1 MGKILIESRITA
13 LLFDTRD
20 SHQRRHHV
28 PIHKLVPA
36 GTAPKDALWHH
47 PPSDSDRTDHPGPDL
62 QQGDRRIR
70 SPRHL
75 DGISAFPDAVI
86 DLPLLDRHPRR
97 SRLSHAPYPTTE
109 SLRSSRASMAV
120 YCRHDNQLLDTVVF
134 GLQWYF
140 TSASSDESEYIPDMV
155 KEGLDNLRKEQERH
169 GAVVP
174 HETASSMILIIGLTL
189 VRVYFGFIVMSFARQ
204 VLQKQM
210 QIIVLEAP
218 SDVNDHDGPFGN
230 GLPEGEGRRGRI
242 GRVLVSY
249 GRDYWLGQPE
259 NEWADQ
265 GYSKQGA

>member
-97 SRLSHAPYPTTE
+97 TRLSHAPYPTTE

-120 YCRHDNQLLDTVVF
+120 YCRH
-134 GLQWYF
+134 
-140 TSASSDESEYIPDMV
+140 
-155 KEGLDNLRKEQERH
+155 
-169 GAVVP
+169 
-174 HETASSMILIIGLTL
+174 
-189 VRVYFGFIVMSFARQ
+189 
-204 VLQKQM
+204 
-210 QIIVLEAP
+210 
-218 SDVNDHDGPFGN
+218 
-230 GLPEGEGRRGRI
+230 GEGRAGQFTERAREARCCRSSRDG
-242 GRVLVSY
+242 VEY
-249 GRDYWLGQPE
+249 DPDYWVDTCEGVLWVHCDVVCAAGAAEADANHCPRGALGCRRPRRTIWQ
-259 NEWADQ
+259 WSA
-265 GYSKQGA
+265 